1 ALNNRDFLPA
11 CSMRRRCFTIQ
22 TPAITT
28 FVNNIHMSS
37 PSKGNKLV
45 EMELF
50 VATIESGSFSL
61 AARHF
66 GMSPS
71 AVSKA
76 VARLEARLR
85 VTLLNRSTR
94 KLSLTPAGDAFF
106 HRSKCLL
113 ADLEDIEAGTAQDS
127 LPSGPLRINTNVPFG
142 ELILLPLMPL
152 FQTQY
157 PDITL
162 NID

>member
-1 ALNNRDFLPA
+1 
-11 CSMRRRCFTIQ
+11 M
-22 TPAITT
+22 
-28 FVNNIHMSS
+28 NNIHMSS
-37 PSKGNKLV
+37 APKGNKLV

-66 GMSPS
+66 CMSPS

-94 KLSLTPAGDAFF
+94 KLSLTPAGESFF

-113 ADLEDIEAGTAQDS
+113 SELDDIEAGMTQDA
-127 LPSGPLRINTNVPFG
+127 LPSGPCASIPMCHSVN
-142 ELILLPLMPL
+142 
-152 FQTQY
+152 
-157 PDITL
+157 
-162 NID
+162 